1 MHFKLPSDFKL
12 DIRDAPK
19 QRLYFVALGRR
30 RLGIMRACLM
40 ALLALMIGCSPDGP
54 PDDVAVVSKP
64 PAPEPEQADN
74 LPELLGAVRQVQ
86 FEEECRQVA
95 ILEAQLRNAR
105 TRYTEQHPDV
115 IRVRQEIERRRSG
128 LPADGTFCAEQI
140 EQRVRAAEQ
149 PPVQ

>member
-1 MHFKLPSDFKL
+1 
-12 DIRDAPK
+12 
-19 QRLYFVALGRR
+19 
-30 RLGIMRACLM
+30 MRACLIVV
-40 ALLALMIGCSPDGP
+40 LALMSGCSPDEP
-54 PDDVAVVSKP
+54 PDDVAAVSES

-95 ILEAQLRNAR
+95 VLEVQLRNAL

-128 LPADGTFCAEQI
+128 LPADGTFCSEQI

-149 PPVQ
+149 PPAQ